1 MWVLIWLAVNATNGV
16 DYYHIDTFQKQEQC
30 DKEKTKSEVLIT
42 AQRQVLVCVDVSEVQ
57 K

>member
-16 DYYHIDTFQKQEQC
+16 DYYHIGTFQKQEQC
-30 DKEKTKSEVLIT
+30 QKEKTISEVLIT

-57 K
+57 Q